1 MSTVVVQPK
10 PGLRASSVER
20 ERIARDLH
28 DGVVQSLIA
37 TEMRVDLLRRQSGNP
52 GAALDATDTLADVQ
66 DLLRFEVR
74 KLRAQIEQLRSTT
87 PPQWILRSLAEMIEG
102 FQYETGIATTFS
114 CGVPKGSI
122 PRHISHE
129 VLRIV
134 EEALNNVRKH
144 SGARKVEVSLSSRQ
158 NTLLLT
164 IQDDG
169 KGFDFTGRF
178 SLAQLETMR
187 KGPRVIRERIDLIA
201 GELVLESHPDR
212 GARLE
217 IQFASNRA
225 PKAEA

>member
-1 MSTVVVQPK
+1 MSTIAIRPRL
-10 PGLRASSVER
+10 GLRASSVER
-20 ERIARDLH
+20 ARIARDLH

-52 GAALDATDTLADVQ
+52 EAALDITDTLAGVQ
-66 DLLRFEVR
+66 DLIRFEVR
-74 KLRAQIEQLRSTT
+74 KLRGQIEQLRSTT
-87 PPQWILRSLAEMIEG
+87 PPQWILRSLADMIEG

-114 CGVPKGSI
+114 CGVPEGSI
-122 PRHISHE
+122 PGHISHE

-134 EEALNNVRKH
+134 EEALNNVRRH
-144 SGARKVEVSLSSRQ
+144 SGARKVEVSLFPQRD
-158 NTLLLT
+158 TLLLT

-169 KGFDFTGRF
+169 KGFDFIGRF

-187 KGPRVIRERIDLIA
+187 KGPRVIRERIDSIA

-217 IQFASNRA
+217 IQFASNRR
-225 PKAEA
+225 PKAGA